1 MACRI
6 AGKREPH
13 LTFSECSGVR
23 SITICWLK
31 LVESKDCGSKEMDW
45 RVLDESLQGFY
56 SKLSSQNEWRGRK
69 QEQFYALRYRD
80 GDTDIE
86 RERERE
92 REREE
97 GMAAKEEKRGG
108 ATEEEKRK
116 TEVVQ
121 AEVARMKQLPPNSAY
136 ATHRLRVLDKMQQL
150 LSKVP
155 ILLRAICL

>member
-1 MACRI
+1 
-6 AGKREPH
+6 
-13 LTFSECSGVR
+13 
-23 SITICWLK
+23 
-31 LVESKDCGSKEMDW
+31 MDW

-56 SKLSSQNEWRGRK
+56 CKLSSQNEWRGRK

-92 REREE
+92 E

-108 ATEEEKRK
+108 ATEEEKSK
-116 TEVVQ
+116 TEIVQ

-150 LSKVP
+150 LSKARTQAETDELE
-155 ILLRAICL
+155 ILFANMSF

>member
-1 MACRI
+1 M
-6 AGKREPH
+6 AGKETR
-13 LTFSECSGVR
+13 T
-23 SITICWLK
+23 
-31 LVESKDCGSKEMDW
+31 
-45 RVLDESLQGFY
+45 VLRTEVQRRR
-56 SKLSSQNEWRGRK
+56 Q
-69 QEQFYALRYRD
+69 
-80 GDTDIE
+80 
-86 RERERE
+86 RE

-116 TEVVQ
+116 TEIVQ
-121 AEVARMKQLPPNSAY
+121 AEVARMKQLPPTSAY

>member
-1 MACRI
+1 VNDAFLTKTYPSSSFCRLSSGCQPKGI
-6 AGKREPH
+6 LLQIKFTKQRVAGKETR
-13 LTFSECSGVR
+13 T
-23 SITICWLK
+23 
-31 LVESKDCGSKEMDW
+31 
-45 RVLDESLQGFY
+45 VLRTEVQRRR
-56 SKLSSQNEWRGRK
+56 NRH
-69 QEQFYALRYRD
+69 
-80 GDTDIE
+80 

-108 ATEEEKRK
+108 ATEEEKSK
-116 TEVVQ
+116 TEIVQ